1 MGKIIEFSKDYKKSI
16 YSDIIKELKQNKS
29 KEYSLQDAT
38 NYANRILEASR
49 QFNPYRC
56 HTLIVK
62 IAHQFGIAT
71 YIEKLHKG
79 ELGAI
84 RINED
89 TKQIYAGNNEGI
101 LLQKD
106 MDGYMLR
113 FVVAYALGCYLFNYL
128 GSDKWSN
135 KEYIDLRFTSK
146 NIKENKIAY
155 RFAMEILMPTKL
167 FIEQH
172 NIAFNEFNRM
182 RYAVLRYLSLYFKV
196 TMDIVERRICE
207 IKYSQ

>member
-16 YSDIIKELKQNKS
+16 YSNIIKELKQNKN

-38 NYANRILEASR
+38 NYANRILGASR
-49 QFNPYRC
+49 QFNPYK
-56 HTLIVK
+56 HDTLIVK
-62 IAHQFGIAT
+62 IAHEFGIAT
-71 YIEKLHKG
+71 YFERLHQG
-79 ELGAI
+79 ELGLI
-84 RINED
+84 KINGD
-89 TKQIYAGNNEGI
+89 TKQIYGGNNAVI
-101 LLQKD
+101 LLKKD
-106 MDGYMLR
+106 MDEYMLR

-135 KEYIDLRFTSK
+135 KEYFNLRFTSE

-172 NIAFNEFNRM
+172 DIAVDEFKCM
-182 RYAVLRYLSLYFKV
+182 RYAVVRYLSLYFKV
-196 TMDIVERRICE
+196 TMDMVERRIYE
-207 IKYSQ
+207 IKHSQ